1 MISERR
7 GRSGEVCD
15 RHVIPSCVL
24 VVSIV
29 VGLNGEAQAIST
41 AKLLRAEVMIP
52 DDGSANGWRKVGCLR
67 TLVVRKAGHRYVVS
81 TYEYGGALTCRTRAG
96 RLTREGQ
103 HVIVDLRTAGRFNET
118 ELEGEIRP
126 DGLNSRVLQGPDALR
141 FLNAL
146 AAPTVSP

>member
-1 MISERR
+1 M
-7 GRSGEVCD
+7 
-15 RHVIPSCVL
+15 L
-24 VVSIV
+24 VASIV

-41 AKLLRAEVMIP
+41 AKLLWAEVMIT
-52 DDGSANGWRKVGCLR
+52 DDGSANGWRKVGRLR
-67 TLVVRKAGHRYVVS
+67 TLVVRKAGRRYVVS

-126 DGLNSRVLQGPDALR
+126 DGPPVGCSK
-141 FLNAL
+141 
-146 AAPTVSP
+146 APTLCDF